1 MLSPDVQP
9 REQEN
14 TSLSF
19 LCRSLKGPFT
29 PELKSNSFLWPVDC
43 ASTHGP
49 KASSSS
55 IFFFFFLRVAEFS
68 IVQYKLTSST
78 YKAIKDL
85 NTSETKLKRF
95 LLFWVFI
102 WNTCLLFNCH
112 VMSLSVTAYPFPW
125 GRGMLL
131 LEPIPALS
139 QRQLITGPLLM
150 SNVGF
155 SILLKDT
162 STCSSALP
170 GAGIW
175 TSNLPITSWPALP
188 NELQPPSGFLSLVQL

>member
-112 VMSLSVTAYPFPW
+112 VMSISVTAYPFPW

-139 QRQLITGPLLM
+139 QGEGR
-150 SNVGF
+150 V
-155 SILLKDT
+155 
-162 STCSSALP
+162 LP
-170 GAGIW
+170 GQVASSSQGPYW
-175 TSNLPITSWPALP
+175 WAMWGSVSCSRTLQHAAQPCPEPGFEPATF
-188 NELQPPSGFLSLVQL
+188 QSLVDLLYPMS